1 MKKIILF
8 LALALILIAAI
19 GAWLFAGSA
28 TAFDT
33 PTYQLEIPTGS
44 QYSDVLQQLEAKPI
58 LKHPALFNFLARR
71 LDYPAKLKAG
81 RYILHKG
88 SSLITILRKLRNGQQ
103 DPVNLVITKLR
114 TREDLAA
121 LAGRKL
127 EFDSAAFMQYLLN
140 NDTLTK
146 YGLDTNTVM
155 VAVMP
160 DTYTYF
166 WNTTPSKVMGKMF
179 RAYSAFWTEARKQKA
194 QAKGLSPQQA
204 TILASIIE
212 EETNN
217 NDEKGNIA
225 SVYLNRISKGMKLGA
240 DPTVKFALRD
250 FGLRRIYQKH
260 LAVESPYNTYRV
272 AGLPP
277 GPICTPQRVTIDA
290 VLDAPQT
297 DYLYFVA
304 RADFSGHHAFAATY
318 EEHLKN
324 AKAYQQALDK
334 LQESKRTPEET
345 GVQK

>member
-1 MKKIILF
+1 MKKIILY
-8 LALALILIAAI
+8 LALALVLVGAVS
-19 GAWLFAGSA
+19 AWLVAGPA

-44 QYSDVLQQLEAKPI
+44 QYKDVLQQLESTSVI
-58 LKHPALFNFLARR
+58 KHPGVFNWLAQRF
-71 LDYPAKLKAG
+71 DYPEKLKAG
-81 RYILHKG
+81 RYILHRG
-88 SSLITILRKLRNGQQ
+88 SSLVSILRKLRNGQQ

-114 TREDLAA
+114 TLEDLAA
-121 LAGRKL
+121 MAGRKL
-127 EFDSAAFMQYLLN
+127 EFDSASFMQYLLN
-140 NDTLTK
+140 NDTLVK

-155 VAVMP
+155 VAVLP

-179 RAYSAFWTEARKQKA
+179 RAYEAFWTEARRSKA

-217 NDEKGNIA
+217 NDEKGTIA
-225 SVYLNRISKGMKLGA
+225 SVYLNRLGKGMKLGA

-334 LQESKRTPEET
+334 LQESKKANEET